1 MGEVKNPLVA
11 LIGGIIFTMIL
22 VIVVPVI
29 VYTLIEPVI
38 TPMIEDA
45 MGDGT
50 YLGWFTSSLVAAIVM
65 LVILLIFMLVF
76 GGGAILKKFGLIGV
90 VGLVVAFWLLG
101 DIEGA
106 VMPIVIIIL
115 VWIISVILERRK

>member
-1 MGEVKNPLVA
+1 MAEVKNPLVA

-22 VIVVPVI
+22 VIVVPVV
-29 VYTLIEPVI
+29 VYTLIEPHL
-38 TPMIEDA
+38 TPIIEES
-45 MGDGT
+45 MGDAA

-65 LVILLIFMLVF
+65 FVILLVFMLIF

-90 VGLVVAFWLLG
+90 VGLVVAFYLL
-101 DIEGA
+101 DNIEGA
-106 VMPIVIIIL
+106 VMPIVMIIL

>member
-22 VIVVPVI
+22 VIAVPVV
-29 VYTLIEPVI
+29 VYTLIEPEI
-38 TPMIEDA
+38 TPMIEEA

-65 LVILLIFMLVF
+65 FVILLIFMLVF

-90 VGLVVAFWLLG
+90 IGLVVAFWLLG

-106 VMPIVIIIL
+106 VMPIVMIII
-115 VWIISVILERRK
+115 VWIISIILERRK